1 MKKQIFYLA
10 SVAMVAGL
18 AACSN
23 DELENSFGYD
33 LKSNELAA
41 SIQDAVS
48 TRTNID
54 GKDLKWTKGDA
65 LSVYDENGSGNYK
78 FVLKDGADGTKGLFA
93 YSGNLDFTPT
103 TAFYPYSTKNS
114 NVKNGKIYLT
124 LDGAPKNEIVY
135 DADDPTEV
143 KMPMVGTIEGQ
154 NIAFTNLT
162 ALVKINVVNMPT
174 DVSRVAL
181 FSEDGYDI
189 AGAAIAYISNKTLS
203 IASSK
208 NNSDHIIIKNGETE
222 SDFTSDDDA
231 QGKEYDF
238 YFIVP
243 AGDYPTGLGVYF
255 GDENSEDDGYG
266 EAIYTACKEM
276 QANHIYK
283 KTLRFDT
290 EGKLIED
297 SDVEEWNNELAG
309 GEKTL
314 TADLSDKK
322 GTLFIPTAASTSTD
336 PITLNLT
343 IDGAGTNEVN
353 IAATDPTKP
362 TPQVNIVL
370 TATGDS
376 KESGVLNINLPK
388 SSVTLSAPA
397 ATKAV
402 SYAVTLAKVTST
414 TAADVL
420 RIAEGVKVTELTV
433 TEGNV
438 YVEAKA
444 AATVKAAD
452 TSRTNPIYVFN
463 TKTDEEGDEDS
474 ATNGVQNLCDA
485 TYKMMFPQDG
495 DVIPVAKETI
505 LKQTITIGKDKNV
518 TLNLSAALYASA
530 ATTNAIKVENG
541 GNLIITGTAE
551 GSLNSDKTAGSA
563 TKATILVEEGGQ
575 VSLANATIANAGGV
589 AVELTG
595 ANAKFELKSGA
606 VSSSKESTP
615 VAIVAES
622 GSSVIINNAASTI
635 TGGVSITASTA
646 SITAKEIGA
655 LTVAGTGTGE
665 VNVKAT
671 TVAGATV
678 TDGTVKIA
686 ATTLGETV
694 NVKGG
699 DVEITADATT
709 ASETS
714 LKVEGG
720 KLTLKGGKI
729 SGKAEVA
736 GTDATNVGTFVVED
750 GTISYGTTAAA
761 TITGTD
767 HSVIEIKGGTIEN
780 TTGTADTD
788 VALALKSTSGI
799 AKATISGESTK
810 ISSKKGAIVLTGASD
825 GDATKTPALTVNGG
839 TITSSGASSAVITD
853 GTGPADITI
862 NGGTIKNVKVE
873 EQKETVQGTGI
884 SKTVAGSL
892 AITGG
897 TVQAATAVSTAAGTL
912 TVSGTNEVKILGTS
926 KAITAA
932 SGSVTLTNPNAT
944 YSVDS
949 AVATKYSFQAT
960 AALDPLSIENGNFN
974 GNITVAQNTNIHFIS
989 GGTFTNCDGLRDAT
1003 NQINYLKQGRKL
1015 QWNETEG
1022 YYTVVVE

>member
-1 MKKQIFYLA
+1 
-10 SVAMVAGL
+10 
-18 AACSN
+18 
-23 DELENSFGYD
+23 
-33 LKSNELAA
+33 
-41 SIQDAVS
+41 
-48 TRTNID
+48 
-54 GKDLKWTKGDA
+54 
-65 LSVYDENGSGNYK
+65 
-78 FVLKDGADGTKGLFA
+78 
-93 YSGNLDFTPT
+93 
-103 TAFYPYSTKNS
+103 
-114 NVKNGKIYLT
+114 
-124 LDGAPKNEIVY
+124 
-135 DADDPTEV
+135 
-143 KMPMVGTIEGQ
+143 
-154 NIAFTNLT
+154 
-162 ALVKINVVNMPT
+162 
-174 DVSRVAL
+174 
-181 FSEDGYDI
+181 
-189 AGAAIAYISNKTLS
+189 
-203 IASSK
+203 
-208 NNSDHIIIKNGETE
+208 
-222 SDFTSDDDA
+222 
-231 QGKEYDF
+231 
-238 YFIVP
+238 
-243 AGDYPTGLGVYF
+243 
-255 GDENSEDDGYG
+255 
-266 EAIYTACKEM
+266 
-276 QANHIYK
+276 
-283 KTLRFDT
+283 
-290 EGKLIED
+290 
-297 SDVEEWNNELAG
+297 
-309 GEKTL
+309 
-314 TADLSDKK
+314 
-322 GTLFIPTAASTSTD
+322 
-336 PITLNLT
+336 
-343 IDGAGTNEVN
+343 
-353 IAATDPTKP
+353 
-362 TPQVNIVL
+362 VNIVL

-376 KESGVLNINLPK
+376 KDSGVLNINLPE

-420 RIAEGVKVTELTV
+420 RIAEGVNVTELTV

-444 AATVKAAD
+444 AATVKAANKTRD
-452 TSRTNPIYVFN
+452 TPIYVFN
-463 TKTDEEGDEDS
+463 TKTDEEGDDDGAE
-474 ATNGVQNLCDA
+474 NGVQNLCDA

-530 ATTNAIKVENG
+530 ATANAIKVENG
-541 GNLIITGTAE
+541 GNLIITGTAD

-589 AVELTG
+589 AVELAG
-595 ANAKFELKSGA
+595 ANAKFELTSGA
-606 VSSSKESTP
+606 VSSSAETP
-615 VAIVAES
+615 VAIDAKS

-635 TGGVSITASTA
+635 TGSVSITASTA

-729 SGKAEVA
+729 TGKADVS
-736 GTDATNVGTFVVED
+736 GTSATKVGTFVVED
-750 GTISYGTTAAA
+750 GTISYGTTGAA

-780 TTGTADTD
+780 TIGSAATD
-788 VALALKSTSGI
+788 VALSLASTNGI

-810 ISSKKGAIVLTGASD
+810 ISSKKGAIVLTGVTS

-839 TITSSGASSAVITD
+839 TITSSDASSAVITD
-853 GTGPADITI
+853 ATGPADITI
-862 NGGTIKNVKVE
+862 NGGTIKNVTVSADM
-873 EQKETVQGTGI
+873 ETVQGTGI

-897 TVQAATAVSTAAGTL
+897 TVQAATAVSVTAGTL

-926 KAITAA
+926 KAITASA
-932 SGSVTLTNPNAT
+932 GSVTLTNPNAT
-944 YSVDS
+944 YSVNS
-949 AVATKYSFQAT
+949 ATATLYSFEGS
-960 AALDPLSIENGNFN
+960 AALTALSIEDGNFN
-974 GNITVAQNTNIHFIS
+974 GNITANAANIHFIS

-1003 NQINYLKQGRKL
+1003 NQINYLQQGRKL
-1015 QWNETEG
+1015 QWNESAG

>member
-78 FVLKDGADGTKGLFA
+78 FVLKDGADGTQGLFA

-103 TAFYPYSTKNS
+103 TAFYPYSDRNS
-114 NVKNGKIYLT
+114 NVKSGKIMLT

-135 DADDPTEV
+135 NASDPKEV

-162 ALVKINVVNMPT
+162 ALVKINVVNMPE
-174 DVSRVAL
+174 DYSRVSL
-181 FSEDGYDI
+181 ISEDGFKI
-189 AGAAIAYISNKTLS
+189 AGPAVVSVSDKTLAVTS
-203 IASSK
+203 TSK
-208 NNSDHIIIKNGETE
+208 NASDQIIIVNKDGETE
-222 SDFTSDDDA
+222 SDFTA
-231 QGKEYDF
+231 GNEYDF

-243 AGDYPTGLGVYF
+243 EGDYPDGLAFAF
-255 GDENSEDDGYG
+255 GDEESVLDDESNDYDVV
-266 EAIYTACKEM
+266 YTACKSM

-290 EGKLIED
+290 EGALIED

-322 GTLFIPTAASTSTD
+322 GTLFIPTAASTSAG

-343 IDGAGTNEVN
+343 IDGTGSNEVN
-353 IAATDPTKP
+353 IAATDPTQP

-376 KESGVLNINLPK
+376 KDSGVLNINLPE

-420 RIAEGVKVTELTV
+420 RIAEGVNVTELTV

-444 AATVKAAD
+444 AATVKAANKTRD
-452 TSRTNPIYVFN
+452 TPIYVFN
-463 TKTDEEGDEDS
+463 TKTDEEGDDDGAE
-474 ATNGVQNLCDA
+474 NGVQNLCDA

-530 ATTNAIKVENG
+530 ATANAIKVENG
-541 GNLIITGTAE
+541 GNLIITGTAD

-589 AVELTG
+589 AVELAG
-595 ANAKFELKSGA
+595 ANAKFELTSGA
-606 VSSSKESTP
+606 VSSSAETP
-615 VAIVAES
+615 VAIDAKS

-729 SGKAEVA
+729 TGKADVS
-736 GTDATNVGTFVVED
+736 GTSATKVGTFVVED
-750 GTISYGTTAAA
+750 GTISYGTTGAA

-780 TTGTADTD
+780 TIGSAATD
-788 VALALKSTSGI
+788 VALSLASTNGI

-810 ISSKKGAIVLTGASD
+810 ISSKKGAIVLTGVTS

-839 TITSSGASSAVITD
+839 TITSSDASSAVITD
-853 GTGPADITI
+853 ATGPADITI
-862 NGGTIKNVKVE
+862 NGGTIKNVTVSADM
-873 EQKETVQGTGI
+873 ETVQGTGI

-897 TVQAATAVSTAAGTL
+897 TVQAATAVSVTAGTL

-926 KAITAA
+926 KAITASA
-932 SGSVTLTNPNAT
+932 GSVTLTNPNAT
-944 YSVDS
+944 YSVNS
-949 AVATKYSFQAT
+949 ATATLYSFEGS
-960 AALDPLSIENGNFN
+960 AALTALSIEDGNFN
-974 GNITVAQNTNIHFIS
+974 GNITANAANIHFIS

-1003 NQINYLKQGRKL
+1003 NQINYLQQGRKL
-1015 QWNETEG
+1015 QWNESAG